1 MTLPIA
7 QTGPVTGPVV
17 SGHWGVL
24 EWSLVIVP
32 ALVVLFVFY
41 VWSRG
46 RKIDGDNVFRAS
58 RFSRSNRIFPAQ
70 VMITPSSITFF
81 KPQLIGKFEESIHLA
96 HVASIK
102 IDTGMVFADLCIET
116 SGGQDPIV
124 CHGHTKGDVLKM
136 KKLIEEY
143 QSVYYRTRS
152 DTR

>member
-1 MTLPIA
+1 MTLLIA
-7 QTGPVTGPVV
+7 QTGPVTVPVV
-17 SGHWGVL
+17 SEHWGVL
-24 EWSLVIVP
+24 GWMLVIVP
-32 ALVVLFVFY
+32 ALVLLFVYY

-46 RKIDGDNVFRAS
+46 RQIDGDNVFRAS
-58 RFSRSNRIFPAQ
+58 RLSRGNRVFPAQ

-102 IDTGMVFADLCIET
+102 VDTGVVFADVCIET
-116 SGGQDPIV
+116 SGGQNPIV

-143 QSVYYRTRS
+143 QSVYYRTK
-152 DTR
+152 T